1 MIDIENALFNKIAL
15 YLRANVPGV
24 SVYGEYVDL
33 PSAFPCVTITEADN
47 YVNTNYSDTDGI
59 EHRSN
64 VMYEVNVYSNLVNG
78 KKEQATAI
86 AEMVDSQMALYG
98 FTRTMKFPTPNTDRT
113 IYRITMRYTAS
124 VSKRITNDTIEYFVF
139 RR

>member
-1 MIDIENALFNKIAL
+1 MIDIENTLFNNIAL
-15 YLRANVPGV
+15 YLRANVPGI
-24 SVYGEYVDL
+24 SVYGEYIDV

-47 YVNTNYSDTDGI
+47 YVNTNYSDTDNI
-59 EHRSN
+59 ENRAN

-86 AEMVDSQMALYG
+86 AEMVDNQMAEYG
-98 FTRTMKFPTPNTDRT
+98 FTRTMKLPIPNTDRT
-113 IYRITMRYTAS
+113 IYRISMRYTAS
-124 VSKRITNDTIEYFVF
+124 VSKRISSDTIEYFVY